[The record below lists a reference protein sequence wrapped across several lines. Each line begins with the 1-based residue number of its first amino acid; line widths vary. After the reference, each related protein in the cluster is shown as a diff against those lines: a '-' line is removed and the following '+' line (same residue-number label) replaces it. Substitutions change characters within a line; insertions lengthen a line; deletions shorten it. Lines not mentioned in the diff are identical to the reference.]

1 MTELGLWV
9 ALTWVYLSKSGVSL
23 LTEEEAKALEWLQA
37 EGAESCGLHHC
48 KPVSFGVAV
57 LLWIAMVIG
66 AVIFSVLVYGFFI
79 RPLLRA
85 GGLL

>member
-1 MTELGLWV
+1 MEIRALAQELETYWRELRMTE
-9 ALTWVYLSKSGVSL
+9 AET
-23 LTEEEAKALEWLQA
+23 KALEWLQA

-57 LLWIAMVIG
+57 LVWIALVIG
-66 AVIFSVLVYGFFI
+66 AVIFYGFFI
-79 RPLLRA
+79 RPLLCA